1 MLGIVVVAKII
12 SILFYGLGILASTR
26 SSVLDLMEAE
36 TAKVNVKQTQS
47 CDTVT
52 SGVSNEE

>member
-1 MLGIVVVAKII
+1 MLGIVLVAKII
-12 SILFYGLGILASTR
+12 SIIFYGLGILASTR

-36 TAKVNVKQTQS
+36 IVKVNVKQTQS

-52 SGVSNEE
+52 SGVSKEE